1 MRLRGDNF
9 LIKTVWPV
17 RLLGVPEGGKN
28 MKIFTGDSSGRK
40 TVATLKE
47 AGIGR
52 FFIRGPRTLYDG
64 EEYEE
69 T

>member
-17 RLLGVPEGGKN
+17 RLLGVPE
-28 MKIFTGDSSGRK
+28 DSSGRK